1 MTEDELENFIL
12 KYLSERK
19 FLKTQKKLSSAS
31 RKRRKSHANNFI
43 LEERFEKLKK
53 HFFNV
58 QENDNNNSTNI
69 SEGSKPV
76 NDGDSSG
83 TDTDFEEIDNF
94 YQAHTRNDMKIR
106 SYTYEW
112 YATYIIYCIFKRNST
127 ILTFHSISPSSGSW
141 RHMKCQNY

>member
-94 YQAHTRNDMKIR
+94 YQAQTRNGMKIWFMSWKKNVHINNVTDSGMR
-106 SYTYEW
+106 HTVCRIRNLL
-112 YATYIIYCIFKRNST
+112 YI
-127 ILTFHSISPSSGSW
+127 
-141 RHMKCQNY
+141 

>member
-53 HFFNV
+53 HFFNLK
-58 QENDNNNSTNI
+58 ENDNNNSTKV
-69 SEGSKPV
+69 SEGSKPA
-76 NDGDSSG
+76 NDRESSG

-94 YQAHTRNDMKIR
+94 YQAKTRNGIR
-106 SYTYEW
+106 ICSYMRVVCNICMYNLL
-112 YATYIIYCIFKRNST
+112 YI
-127 ILTFHSISPSSGSW
+127 
-141 RHMKCQNY
+141 

>member
-19 FLKTQKKLSSAS
+19 FFKTQKKLSSAS

-58 QENDNNNSTNI
+58 KENDNNNSTKV

-94 YQAHTRNDMKIR
+94 YQAQTRNGIKTCSNIR
-106 SYTYEW
+106 EV
-112 YATYIIYCIFKRNST
+112 CT
-127 ILTFHSISPSSGSW
+127 ILRFDHFEIPCASTS
-141 RHMKCQNY
+141 